1 MIWEIDIPQTS
12 ADPSFQILTECKVKQ
27 SLGLVARRPWAAGD
41 SVPLRTSDSLPVTIS
56 PGGASKKAWGRR
68 FHITSNVPDPTGE
81 TYQQIFPVWTIAV
94 TKNQRQLATATSDNR
109 INLWCLV
116 THQLLAPL
124 IGHADTIWRLAYS
137 PDDLLL
143 ASTSADGTV
152 RLWENLSARGRVL
165 LGESVLQA
173 CLEQS
178 RLTAKAQ
185 GALFGDVNVNGSSS
199 LDKDVAVWNLQMTTS
214 GLAGN
219 EQTEEEFVAAQ
230 QQAEAM
236 SEQVS
241 RSTKVVGWYTSSP
254 SEVTEADM
262 RLQLQYQENFADY
275 CVALVF
281 GRAANA
287 METRQTVT
295 AFRTSVS
302 RGTLVL
308 VTLKV
313 EVVPLCSLVA
323 QDCFLQRCLTPT
335 VRALRQVITDM
346 QQARHQKTAGHTLK
360 DNKMDVAA
368 ELQMLCGQYE
378 GLCLMLESKVPVLAA
393 LLCDAQHNSQVLEEI
408 FAKKARRSSQ
418 EGSARTPSRPSRP
431 AAAPAGNHSVTA
443 RPSLTQHPD
452 TGGGDSD
459 KQHLATLRRRV
470 PGACIKWEIPRLA
483 MEATSRRSGWSL
495 QGCLQQAP
503 SRWRHASRATCGSS
517 DRLPEQVGSLLL
529 DLSREFSCCYFL
541 LGLPRAFG
549 STSLEQTCLP
559 SWLMQTA
566 SMRCPSAAPSTKPL
580 ATCPKAH
587 LSFFW

>member
-1 MIWEIDIPQTS
+1 MS
-12 ADPSFQILTECKVKQ
+12 N
-27 SLGLVARRPWAAGD
+27 AAFRG
-41 SVPLRTSDSLPVTIS
+41 
-56 PGGASKKAWGRR
+56 
-68 FHITSNVPDPTGE
+68 
-81 TYQQIFPVWTIAV
+81 Q
-94 TKNQRQLATATSDNR
+94 
-109 INLWCLV
+109 
-116 THQLLAPL
+116 
-124 IGHADTIWRLAYS
+124 
-137 PDDLLL
+137 
-143 ASTSADGTV
+143 
-152 RLWENLSARGRVL
+152 NLSARGRVL

-178 RLTAKAQ
+178 HLTAKAQ

-214 GLAGN
+214 GLTGN

-230 QQAEAM
+230 LQAEAM

-393 LLCDAQHNSQVLEEI
+393 LLSDAQHNSQVLEEI
-408 FAKKARRSSQ
+408 FAKKAERSSQ

-431 AAAPAGNHSVTA
+431 AAPAGNHSVSA
-443 RPSLTQHPD
+443 RPSLTQHPA
-452 TGGGDSD
+452 TGGLAPSVGGPAVSAEAETTCGGSGDEAPTQPHKSRKKGLVEMLNKSRAITESMPSGVSSVPKRAPRTRGLASAPSAPKERRQRPSTASD
-459 KQHLATLRRRV
+459 MASDRAGAIVAAETSADKPSLLKRRRHIV
-470 PGACIKWEIPRLA
+470 SETQ
-483 MEATSRRSGWSL
+483 ES
-495 QGCLQQAP
+495 
-503 SRWRHASRATCGSS
+503 
-517 DRLPEQVGSLLL
+517 V
-529 DLSREFSCCYFL
+529 
-541 LGLPRAFG
+541 
-549 STSLEQTCLP
+549 
-559 SWLMQTA
+559 
-566 SMRCPSAAPSTKPL
+566 
-580 ATCPKAH
+580 
-587 LSFFW
+587 